1 MIIPIMELSI
11 CLNYNTLRKIIQ
23 FMRRTPNLYIMKDAY
38 SLDIDNY
45 VDLKKLKKMIN
56 FKENSIYI
64 VMYHYIRDKRKM
76 TFLNLGH

>member
-1 MIIPIMELSI
+1 
-11 CLNYNTLRKIIQ
+11 
-23 FMRRTPNLYIMKDAY
+23 MKDAY

-64 VMYHYIRDKRKM
+64 VMYHYIRDKKKDDFPKLKSLEFSQFKKQINFFKKIKYFRW
-76 TFLNLGH
+76 